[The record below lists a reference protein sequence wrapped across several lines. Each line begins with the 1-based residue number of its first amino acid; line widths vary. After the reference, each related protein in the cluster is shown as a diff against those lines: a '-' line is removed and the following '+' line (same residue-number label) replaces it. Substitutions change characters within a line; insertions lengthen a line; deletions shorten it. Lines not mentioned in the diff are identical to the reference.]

1 MTKKSLSILVMALF
15 VISILAVAIVSADE
29 MKKITGVVDSF
40 DPATG
45 ELTIKDDAGNVQ
57 KLKAGPKVDMETLKS
72 LNPGDSV
79 SVETDSSGVIN
90 SVQAE

>member
-1 MTKKSLSILVMALF
+1 MTKKSLSIVVMALF
-15 VISILAVAIVSADE
+15 LVSILAVAIVSADD

-57 KLKAGPKVDMETLKS
+57 KLKAGPKVDMESLKM
-72 LNPGDSV
+72 LKPGDAV
-79 SVETDSSGVIN
+79 TLETDSSGVIN